1 MNRNIKPMLSAH
13 DLVEKLKTQ
22 KGIKFENMSEQ
33 EAEDYFLNVN
43 NYLRTASYRKNFSKY
58 ECGTNR
64 GKYINLDFACLKD
77 LSSIDFHLREI
88 ILKICIDIEH
98 DLKIQL
104 LKDIESHG
112 LDGYSIVD
120 NFLEENYFII
130 NEIASKRT
138 SAYTADLIDKYFVF
152 VRDAAGKRI
161 VDSYDCP
168 IWVLVEI
175 LSFGEFIK
183 LYEFY
188 YKSVEGP
195 IDPKLLHSV
204 KSLRN
209 ACAHNNCLIYD
220 LHTGNSKAS
229 SLIKREISRIEGL
242 SKDSRKKRLSSRFIM
257 EFVTLLYVHK
267 KVTSCKIRTKR
278 AQELLDLFENRMKRH
293 QDYYKDNDL
302 LMSSYKFLYTII
314 KSWYT
319 GV

>member
-1 MNRNIKPMLSAH
+1 MLSAH

-22 KGIKFENMSEQ
+22 KGIRFEKMSEQ

-58 ECGTNR
+58 ECGDNR
-64 GKYINLDFACLKD
+64 GKYINLDFAYLKD

-104 LKDIESHG
+104 LKEIENHG

-120 NFLEENYFII
+120 DFLKENDFIVK
-130 NEIASKRT
+130 EIAKKRT
-138 SAYTADLIDKYFVF
+138 SAYTADLVDKYFEF
-152 VRDAAGKRI
+152 EFDEEEKRI
-161 VDSYDCP
+161 VKNYDCP

-183 LYEFY
+183 LYDFY
-188 YKSVEGP
+188 YNSVEGSV
-195 IDPKLLHSV
+195 DPKLLSSV

-220 LHTGNSKAS
+220 LHAGNSKAS
-229 SLIKREISRIEGL
+229 SLINREISKIDGI
-242 SKDSRKKRLSSRFIM
+242 SKDSRKKKLSSRFIM

-267 KVTSCKIRTKR
+267 TVTTYKIQAKR
-278 AQELLDLFENRMKRH
+278 ANELLELFEIRMKRH
-293 QDYYKDNDL
+293 QDYYKSNDL
-302 LMSSYKFLYTII
+302 LISSYKFMYAII

-319 GV
+319 DV